1 MARSTGEVL
10 RAAGKAAVFR
20 FHDADSAVAELRA
33 EVMRGLARSPKSIP
47 PKFFYDQRGS
57 ELFDAIC
64 LLPEYYLTRAETDIL
79 RRHGRDIARLSGRG
93 AVLVEFGSGAA
104 EKVRLLLEA
113 LSPAGYLGID
123 ISSEFLTAATA
134 RLARDCPWLPVHA
147 ACADFSKPLSLDYP
161 PPESKRL
168 VFFPGSSIGNFTPA
182 EAAEFL
188 AHQRSLVGADGGF
201 VIGVDL
207 KKDERVLRAAYNDA
221 AGVTAAFNLNLL
233 ARIKR
238 ELDAELDL
246 AGFVHDAPYNAAA
259 GRIEMYLVS
268 RREQAIR
275 IEGREF
281 HFAAG
286 ERLHT
291 ENSYK
296 YSIAEFQSLARR
308 AGYEPAAVWT
318 DAAERFSVHYL
329 RPTAAA

>member
-1 MARSTGEVL
+1 M
-10 RAAGKAAVFR
+10 FR
-20 FHDADSAVAELRA
+20 FHDAESAVAELRA

-64 LLPEYYLTRAETDIL
+64 LLPEYYLTRAETEIL
-79 RRHGRDIARLSGRG
+79 RRHGRDIARLSGPG

-134 RLARDCPWLPVHA
+134 RLAQDCPWLPVHA
-147 ACADFSKPLSLDYP
+147 ACADFSKPLSLEYP

-182 EAAEFL
+182 EAVEFL

-246 AGFVHDAPYNAAA
+246 AGFVHDAPYNAAD

-268 RREQAIR
+268 RREQGIW
-275 IEGREF
+275 IDGREF

-329 RPTAAA
+329 RPTSAA